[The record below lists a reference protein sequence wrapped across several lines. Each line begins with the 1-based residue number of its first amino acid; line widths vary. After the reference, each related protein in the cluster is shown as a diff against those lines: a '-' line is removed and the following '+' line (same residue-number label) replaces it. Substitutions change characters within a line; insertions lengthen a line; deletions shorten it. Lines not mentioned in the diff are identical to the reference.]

1 MAIKYNFCIL
11 KTLWLTFYSYAFW
24 FLNKMNNVISLVSFR
39 SRLKRR
45 LQNANDEED
54 KDRSED
60 IEEVIIE
67 KDKGANCNKLAG
79 VLGG

>member
-1 MAIKYNFCIL
+1 
-11 KTLWLTFYSYAFW
+11 
-24 FLNKMNNVISLVSFR
+24 MNNVISLVSFR

-54 KDRSED
+54 KDKSND

-67 KDKGANCNKLAG
+67 NDKGADCNKLAG